1 MGLTETEQ
9 TQGNLGVEAKVPGKT
24 AVHCLKA
31 GSRHLPSYKEQ
42 ENNLKL
48 LGRQ

>member
-1 MGLTETEQ
+1 MGLIETEQ
-9 TQGNLGVEAKVPGKT
+9 TQGNLGVEAEVSGEKL
-24 AVHCLKA
+24 AHCLKA
-31 GSRHLPSYKEQ
+31 GNGHLPSYKDQ